1 MVEHTAILEL
11 VDSGEGFSR
20 NDVTSPEAST
30 SRIPNL
36 CVSENENLIIIIPKH
51 HQLFPCCKHATPKTG
66 NGPGDEASHDYR
78 TGLKIS

>member
-1 MVEHTAILEL
+1 MKEHTAILEL

-36 CVSENENLIIIIPKH
+36 CVSEIETLIIIIPKH
-51 HQLFPCCKHATPKTG
+51 HQLARPVPILQAC
-66 NGPGDEASHDYR
+66 NGM
-78 TGLKIS
+78 GLGMGLG